1 MHLSAP
7 DNSEFFKGH
16 GPISPGY
23 SWQVSPSGGDKAQRW
38 GELDTMN
45 KSAKYEKLGK
55 HWS

>member
-7 DNSEFFKGH
+7 DNFELFKVMDQYLLATVGRLA
-16 GPISPGY
+16 
-23 SWQVSPSGGDKAQRW
+23 QVGGIKLRGG